1 MISIETVML
10 FFCLMLEVI
19 KSSFMLYD
27 AVPPE
32 LSVVL
37 AFNEVLHTLQQKI
50 AYAERESIV
59 LFHGKTS
66 LYHDRFYHESNW

>member
-1 MISIETVML
+1 
-10 FFCLMLEVI
+10 MLEVI

-32 LSVVL
+32 LNVVL

-50 AYAERESIV
+50 AYAER
-59 LFHGKTS
+59 
-66 LYHDRFYHESNW
+66 